1 MKSVKVSQQEARNL
15 KYYGFIP
22 MSISKLI
29 VRKLIKRMVPFGARV
44 SMKRSEGS
52 LFVGYSIP
60 LSQKDLDMNEIHK
73 LEEVMNELKEIIKNN
88 KF

>member
-1 MKSVKVSQQEARNL
+1 MKPVKVSQQEARNL

-29 VRKLIKRMVPFGARV
+29 VRKLIKKMVPFGVRV
-44 SMKRSEGS
+44 SMKRSNGS

-60 LSQKDLDMNEIHK
+60 LNQKELNIEEIDK
-73 LEEVMNELKEIIKNN
+73 LEEIMDELKEIIKNN